1 MMLTSSLPAMQLVP
15 NQDTLSVAG
24 LAGSAILTVATN
36 NVGRTN
42 WAAVLTTNVLT
53 ATWAGVV
60 TVTNTY
66 VITNQAAWS
75 APTNAGVRTVSLTVP
90 LQDFTTNAGFSFAGF
105 TGVTITDYRSS
116 GVLVTNSSGS
126 TFIISRAG
134 KLPYFRDGELH
145 ECDGVL
151 VFLQCGAVDE
161 YGGAAAVVGV
171 G

>member
-1 MMLTSSLPAMQLVP
+1 MAETWMMLTSSLPAMQLVP

-66 VITNQAAWS
+66 VITN
-75 APTNAGVRTVSLTVP
+75 
-90 LQDFTTNAGFSFAGF
+90 
-105 TGVTITDYRSS
+105 
-116 GVLVTNSSGS
+116 
-126 TFIISRAG
+126 
-134 KLPYFRDGELH
+134 
-145 ECDGVL
+145 
-151 VFLQCGAVDE
+151 
-161 YGGAAAVVGV
+161 
-171 G
+171 